1 MTTMLSKLRES
12 QCHSG
17 LSGRKRGTENWVNCP
32 WPTVNS
38 TALYKG
44 TSMDITDGP
53 TKEFPVGEGVAST
66 VRVMPRETK
75 VLCAPPCMPCPVC
88 LLCLTGLH

>member
-12 QCHSG
+12 QLHSG
-17 LSGRKRGTENWVNCP
+17 LSGRKRGTENWVNRP

-44 TSMDITDGP
+44 TSMDITVGL
-53 TKEFPVGEGVAST
+53 TKEFPVGGSVVST

-75 VLCAPPCMPCPVC
+75 VPCAPPCMPCLVC
-88 LLCLTGLH
+88 LLCLIGLH